1 MTGSN
6 LSSTK
11 EWWSEKR
18 LGNGMGQGNRVAKEW
33 ERDSSACSWNNGP

>member
-11 EWWSEKR
+11 EWWSGTR
-18 LGNGMGQGNRVAKEW
+18 LGDAMGQGNRVMKEW
-33 ERDSSACSWNNGP
+33 ERDSSACPWDNGS